1 VNKSIYFISD
11 KYCSIDSIC
20 RLIKNDTGRAILRV
34 ISGPKAFRVVLFTRL
49 TPIPFG
55 VQNVIFGV
63 SGPEAGL
70 TRLQLL
76 KVLMEVI
83 LYLTTSLISLNIGIR
98 YHSMSLKF
106 FSNAKIP

>member
-1 VNKSIYFISD
+1 MVCGCNYVYMYICILNKLSDETRSIA
-11 KYCSIDSIC
+11 SIC

-63 SGPEAGL
+63 SD
-70 TRLQLL
+70 
-76 KVLMEVI
+76 
-83 LYLTTSLISLNIGIR
+83 
-98 YHSMSLKF
+98 
-106 FSNAKIP
+106 